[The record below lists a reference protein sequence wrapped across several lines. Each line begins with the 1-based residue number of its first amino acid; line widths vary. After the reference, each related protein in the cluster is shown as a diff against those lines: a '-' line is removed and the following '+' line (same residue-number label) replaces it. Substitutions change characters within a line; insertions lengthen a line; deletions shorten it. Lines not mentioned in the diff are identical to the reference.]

1 MIIVGITLIG
11 LIIYVLYMYNGLVKA
26 RNKVRQAYSG
36 IDVYLTQRFELI
48 PNLVECVKEYMIY
61 ENELLENITSLRTKY
76 LQNKNLRD
84 AEILNKECNTILLNV
99 ENYPELKASE
109 QFMNLQKNLEK
120 MESQLQ
126 AARRI
131 YNMEVNN
138 YNNKVNMFPSN
149 IVAGMGGFKE
159 KEYFEVEVSAKN
171 NVVINN
177 GK

>member
-1 MIIVGITLIG
+1 MIG
-11 LIIYVLYMYNGLVKA
+11 LIIYVLYTYNGLVKA
-26 RNKVRQAYSG
+26 RNNVQQAYSG

-48 PNLVECVKEYMIY
+48 PNLVECVKGYMIY
-61 ENELLENITSLRTKY
+61 EKALLENITNLRTKY

-149 IVAGMGGFKE
+149 MVAGMGGFEE
-159 KEYFEVEVSAKN
+159 KEYFEAEVSTKN

-177 GK
+177 EK

>member
-1 MIIVGITLIG
+1 MIIVGIALIG
-11 LIIYVLYMYNGLVKA
+11 LVIYVLYMYNGLIKA

>member
-1 MIIVGITLIG
+1 MIIAGIALIG
-11 LIIYVLYMYNGLVKA
+11 LIIYVLYTYNGLVKA
-26 RNKVRQAYSG
+26 RNNVQQAYSG

-48 PNLVECVKEYMIY
+48 PNLVECVKGYMIY
-61 ENELLENITSLRTKY
+61 EKALLENITNLRTKY

-149 IVAGMGGFKE
+149 MVAGMGGFEE
-159 KEYFEVEVSAKN
+159 KEYFEAEVSTKN

-177 GK
+177 EK